1 MKVGIEGLR
10 EELRALG
17 HYGDGEADVEQTLD
31 LVVKWVIGTRKFAIY
46 ALVHFLAVQNR
57 VIRPSDGTMLIRE
70 DMRQGLTALA
80 EAYVLAADSGRDGS
94 YEELMLGM
102 EEEDQRNVEMA
113 IKDRIKEVAAATK
126 DMD

>member
-1 MKVGIEGLR
+1 MSYGMDGIR
-10 EELRALG
+10 EEILSL
-17 HYGDGEADVEQTLD
+17 YGEDRSDPD
-31 LVVKWVIGTRKFAIY
+31 LLIDIFAKWMVKSRKNAIY

-57 VIRPSDGTMLIRE
+57 IIRPSDGTMRIRE
-70 DMRQGLTALA
+70 DMRQGLTHLA
-80 EAYVLAADSGRDGS
+80 EAYVLAADAGRDGS

-126 DMD
+126 DTN